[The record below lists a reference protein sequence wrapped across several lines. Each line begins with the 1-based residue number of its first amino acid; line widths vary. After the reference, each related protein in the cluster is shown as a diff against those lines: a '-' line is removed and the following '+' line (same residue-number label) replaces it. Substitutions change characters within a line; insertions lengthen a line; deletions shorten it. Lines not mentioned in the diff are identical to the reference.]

1 MKVKGKVERVGGR
14 RIYSLY
20 SAPPSRFTIATRARR
35 GEIIAGWTSSK
46 FVENVE
52 NIGIG
57 VVLSISS
64 SRDNFSP
71 RSLYRVKFVSDTRST
86 RKVGEQR

>member
-35 GEIIAGWTSSK
+35 NNTRLDLFQICRK
-46 FVENVE
+46 C
-52 NIGIG
+52 
-57 VVLSISS
+57 
-64 SRDNFSP
+64 RK
-71 RSLYRVKFVSDTRST
+71 YRNRCRPLDLFLP
-86 RKVGEQR
+86 